1 MYPELYQKWFKLT
14 LNPVELVLIEILM
27 RTVGLLAKATLGH
40 LANNL
45 PLPILAA
52 SRLKTLQRFLNSPR
66 FCKEKIWWGI
76 WMELMTG
83 YWKKKEPIILA
94 IDRTSWRRY
103 NLIVVSW
110 IIQGRAIPIN
120 WQLLD
125 KLGSSNLDDQQ
136 SVIYPITCLLPE
148 YSFVLLGDREFC
160 SKYLATWLL
169 EIGWGYC
176 LRLKKTTYV
185 QLDHQELTT
194 LNQLASVPGI
204 SIFLRGV
211 NISKT
216 AHRFPFNVVIHY
228 PKEHHGMPIEEGWFL
243 LTTFSDLNTAV
254 QIYAT
259 RFQLEEAARARRVT
273 RRKKRDKTMFRDFK
287 LYGFNLELT
296 QLNGSRFDAWFLLL
310 TLVYSVIAF
319 NGICTTETDQ
329 KYLVRTNNT
338 KRQAAR
344 SSIIT
349 VGKVALFFKFDWG
362 FLAPL
367 ISQYIRINHHKIDCY
382 IRGLDFYGP
391 YLARS

>member
-1 MYPELYQKWFKLT
+1 
-14 LNPVELVLIEILM
+14 
-27 RTVGLLAKATLGH
+27 LL
-40 LANNL
+40 
-45 PLPILAA
+45 
-52 SRLKTLQRFLNSPR
+52 
-66 FCKEKIWWGI
+66 
-76 WMELMTG
+76 
-83 YWKKKEPIILA
+83 
-94 IDRTSWRRY
+94 
-103 NLIVVSW
+103 VVSW

-136 SVIYPITCLLPE
+136 SVIHPITCLLPE

-160 SKYLATWLL
+160 SKHLATWLL

-185 QLDHQELTT
+185 QLDNDELMT
-194 LNQLASVPGI
+194 LHQLASFPGI

-216 AHRFPFNVVIHY
+216 AHKFPFNVAIHY

-254 QIYAT
+254 RVYAT
-259 RFQLEEAARARRVT
+259 RFQLEE
-273 RRKKRDKTMFRDFK
+273 MFRDFK

-296 QLNGSRFDAWFLLL
+296 QLNGSRFDSWFLLL
-310 TLVYSVIAF
+310 TLVYSVMAF

-329 KYLVRTNNT
+329 KYLVRTDNT

-344 SSIIT
+344 NSIVTI
-349 VGKVALFFKFDWG
+349 GKVALFFKFDWG

-367 ISQYIRINHHKIDCY
+367 ISRYIRINHHKIDCY
-382 IRGLDFYGP
+382 VRGLDFQNR
-391 YLARS
+391 YLARH